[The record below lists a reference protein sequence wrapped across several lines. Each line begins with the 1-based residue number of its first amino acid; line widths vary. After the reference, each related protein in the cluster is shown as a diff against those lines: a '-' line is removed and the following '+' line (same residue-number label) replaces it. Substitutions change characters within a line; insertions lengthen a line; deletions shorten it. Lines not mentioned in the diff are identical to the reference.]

1 MKNWWKGNFDYIK
14 ARKICWFISL
24 GIAVAGIVCNVIFGT
39 ALDVQF
45 RGGNELSYTYVGEI
59 DSDEVEAKVDKAG
72 FNSTIRKATSA
83 DQKLL
88 KVSIPGEA
96 LSMDEKAELE
106 KIFTDNYKD
115 NKITESD
122 STSRSPS
129 MGVQFLWKCLFAL
142 ALAAAFLLIYV
153 GIRFRKIGGWTAAAM
168 AIAALLHDMIIVY
181 FSFVIFQIPLNDNFI
196 AVLLAILGYSLNGT
210 IVVFDRI
217 RENRSF
223 MKGATLPEIVN
234 ASLNQ
239 SVRRNVSTTVTT
251 VGAMLAVAIVGVV
264 LQLDSIISF
273 AIPLLFGLISGFY
286 TSQFVCTPTWVM
298 WAEKDEVRQAERAV
312 AKKAAKKAA
321 AKKAAAKRKAARLAK
336 KKK

>member
-24 GIAVAGIVCNVIFGT
+24 GLLVVGLIFNIIFGT

-45 RGGNELSYTYVGEI
+45 RGGNELSYTYTGEI
-59 DSDEVEAKVDKAG
+59 DSDAVEAKIDKAG
-72 FNSTIRKATSA
+72 FNSTVRKATSA
-83 DQKLL
+83 DQTLL
-88 KVSIPGEA
+88 KISIPGEA
-96 LSMDEKAELE
+96 LSMEEKAEIE
-106 KIFTDNYKD
+106 KIFADNYKD

-122 STSRSPS
+122 STSRSPT
-129 MGVQFLWKCLFAL
+129 MGAQFLWKCLFAL
-142 ALAAAFLLIYV
+142 ALAAAFLLLYV

-168 AIAALLHDMIIVY
+168 AIAALLHDMLIVY

-217 RENRSF
+217 RENRSI
-223 MKGATLPEIVN
+223 MKGAELPEIVN

-251 VGAMLAVAIVGVV
+251 VGTMLAVAVVGMV

-286 TSQFVCTPTWVM
+286 TSQFLCTPTWVL
-298 WAEKDEVRQAERAV
+298 WAVKDEARQVERAA
-312 AKKAAKKAA
+312 AKKIAKKEAAKKAA
-321 AKKAAAKRKAARLAK
+321 AKKKAAKQAK
-336 KKK
+336 KK